1 MLYRPLVEMS
11 TSYSFFKIYLNH
23 SKIALHYRWTTVKL
37 GFSDGAT
44 VFCWQIFFFFNKGK
58 RYIVISILTNF
69 EISAKNS
76 RKKYATK
83 PKCTGQRQEVLDTV
97 SINNSWTHAFV
108 VAVRVPHYF
117 KGSSSVDC
125 LDFHSII
132 SSSVELLWVPHCL
145 YGFQLCWNASSST
158 LLYGFQS
165 QNFRWQ
171 NGKVWFLI
179 RLHLKVT
186 LLRRIEE
193 SSSRWSQN
201 F

>member
-44 VFCWQIFFFFNKGK
+44 VFCWQNFFFLTREND
-58 RYIVISILTNF
+58 ILQF
-69 EISAKNS
+69 QFWQILKFRPKIRA
-76 RKKYATK
+76 KKYATK
-83 PKCTGQRQEVLDTV
+83 PKCPGQRQKVLDTV

-158 LLYGFQS
+158 LLYGFPS

-171 NGKVWFLI
+171 NGKVCFLI

-186 LLRRIEE
+186 LLHRIEE
-193 SSSRWSQN
+193 SSSRWLQN